1 MAIISKILTF
11 ESTDKL
17 EKRVKTLTHG
27 TQLNRAETRL
37 NDILGEAAAAAK
49 DKQEVSW
56 ETVEVES
63 SE

>member
-17 EKRVKTLTHG
+17 EKRVKTLTRG
-27 TQLNRAETRL
+27 TQLNRAETQL
-37 NDILGEAAAAAK
+37 NDILEEAAAAEK

-56 ETVEVES
+56 ETMEV
-63 SE
+63 